1 MPEPTIP
8 ALTDQDK
15 KLLHILQQDGKTNTQ
30 SLAEQTGM
38 SPSPCW
44 RRVRKLEDAGVID
57 RYVAL
62 LAPKNL
68 GLNAR
73 AYVHV
78 SLLDHAE
85 ESIEAFECFV
95 QDEPQIVEC
104 CAITGAD
111 DYLLKVIAADPEGLE
126 RFIMRKILRLGV
138 VRSSTTHFVLRQ
150 KKYTTALPLEII

>member
-1 MPEPTIP
+1 MPNHAMPK
-8 ALTDQDK
+8 LTSQDRA
-15 KLLHILQQDGKTNTQ
+15 LLHILQRDGKVNTQ
-30 SLAEQTGM
+30 ALAEQVGM

-44 RRVRKLEDAGVID
+44 RRVRKLEESGVIEG
-57 RYVAL
+57 YVAL
-62 LAPKNL
+62 LNAKKL
-68 GLNAR
+68 ALNAR

-85 ESIEAFECFV
+85 DTIASFDRFV
-95 QDEPQIVEC
+95 EDEPQIIEC

-126 RFIMRKILRLGV
+126 QFIMQKILRLGV

-150 KKYTTALPLEII
+150 KKHSTALPLEL

>member
-1 MPEPTIP
+1 MSN
-8 ALTDQDK
+8 LTTLDRE
-15 KLLHILQQDGKTNTQ
+15 LLHILQQDGKTNTQ
-30 SLAEQTGM
+30 SLAEQVGM

-44 RRVRKLEDAGVID
+44 RRVRKLEETGVIE

-62 LAPKNL
+62 LDAKKL
-68 GLNAR
+68 DLNAR

-78 SLLDHAE
+78 SLLDHTE
-85 ESIEAFECFV
+85 DTISTFDKFV
-95 QDEPQIVEC
+95 LTEPQIIEC

-126 RFIMRKILRLGV
+126 QFIMQKILRLGV

-150 KKYTTALPLEII
+150 KKYSTALPLEL

>member
-1 MPEPTIP
+1 MPK
-8 ALTDQDK
+8 LSKQDQT
-15 KLLHILQQDGKTNTQ
+15 LLHILQDDGKTNTQ
-30 SLAEQTGM
+30 SLADQTGM

-44 RRVRKLEDAGVID
+44 RRLRKLEESGVIE

-62 LAPKNL
+62 LDARKL

-78 SLLDHAE
+78 SLLDHTE
-85 ESIEAFECFV
+85 KTISRFDKFV
-95 QDEPQIVEC
+95 QEQPQIVEC

-126 RFIMRKILRLGV
+126 QFIMQKILRLGV

-150 KKYTTALPLEII
+150 KKYSTALPLDL

>member
-1 MPEPTIP
+1 MPS
-8 ALTDQDK
+8 LTTQDHD
-15 KLLHILQQDGKTNTQ
+15 LLQILQRDGKVNTQ
-30 SLAEQTGM
+30 TLAEQVGM

-44 RRVRKLEDAGVID
+44 RRLRKLEEIGVIE

-62 LAPKNL
+62 LDAKKL

-78 SLLDHAE
+78 SLLDHTE
-85 ESIEAFECFV
+85 ETISTFDKFV
-95 QDEPQIVEC
+95 LGEPQIIEC

-126 RFIMRKILRLGV
+126 QFIMQKILRLGV

-150 KKYTTALPLEII
+150 KKYSTALPLEL

>member
-1 MPEPTIP
+1 MPN
-8 ALTDQDK
+8 LTEQDQA
-15 KLLHILQQDGKTNTQ
+15 LLHILQHDGKTNTQ
-30 SLAEQTGM
+30 SLADQTGM

-44 RRVRKLEDAGVID
+44 RRVRKLEETGVIE

-62 LAPKNL
+62 LNAKKL

-78 SLLDHAE
+78 SLLDHTE
-85 ESIEAFECFV
+85 DTIKTFDRFV
-95 QDEPQIVEC
+95 QNEPQIVEC

-111 DYLLKVIAADPEGLE
+111 DYLLKVIAPDPEGLE
-126 RFIMRKILRLGV
+126 QFIMQKILRLGV

-150 KKYTTALPLEII
+150 KKYSTALPLNL

>member
-1 MPEPTIP
+1 MPNLTI
-8 ALTDQDK
+8 QDRN
-15 KLLHILQQDGKTNTQ
+15 LLHILQRDGKANTQ
-30 SLAEQTGM
+30 SLAEQVGM

-44 RRVRKLEDAGVID
+44 RRLRKLEETGVID
-57 RYVAL
+57 GYVAL
-62 LAPKNL
+62 LDAKTL

-78 SLLDHAE
+78 SLLDHTE
-85 ESIEAFECFV
+85 ETIRTFDTFV
-95 QDEPQIVEC
+95 QGEPQIVEC

-126 RFIMRKILRLGV
+126 QFIMQKILRLGV

-150 KKYTTALPLEII
+150 KKYSTALPLEL

>member
-1 MPEPTIP
+1 MPT
-8 ALTDQDK
+8 LTGQDQ

-30 SLAEQTGM
+30 SLAEQLGM

-44 RRVRKLEDAGVID
+44 RRVRKLEESGIIN

-62 LAPKNL
+62 LDAKKL

-78 SLLDHAE
+78 SLLDHTE
-85 ESIEAFECFV
+85 ETINTFDEFV

-104 CAITGAD
+104 STITGVD

-126 RFIMRKILRLGV
+126 QFIMQKILRLGV

-150 KKYTTALPLEII
+150 KKYSTALPLDL

>member
-1 MPEPTIP
+1 MTMPNPDTQ
-8 ALTDQDK
+8 DQS
-15 KLLHILQQDGKTNTQ
+15 LLQILQEDGKTNTQ
-30 SLAEQTGM
+30 SLADQTGM

-44 RRVRKLEDAGVID
+44 RRVRKLEESGVIN

-62 LAPKNL
+62 LDAKKL

-78 SLLDHAE
+78 SLLDHTE
-85 ESIEAFECFV
+85 ETIATFDRFV
-95 QDEPQIVEC
+95 QVEPQIVEC

-126 RFIMRKILRLGV
+126 KFIMQKILRLGV

-150 KKYTTALPLEII
+150 KKYSTALPLDL

>member
-1 MPEPTIP
+1 MPN
-8 ALTDQDK
+8 LTAQDK
-15 KLLHILQQDGKTNTQ
+15 NLLQILQQDGKVNTQ
-30 SLAEQTGM
+30 SLAEQVGM

-44 RRVRKLEDAGVID
+44 RRVRKLEETGVIE

-62 LAPKNL
+62 LDAKKL

-85 ESIEAFECFV
+85 ETINTFDKFV
-95 QDEPQIVEC
+95 LTEPQIIEC
-104 CAITGAD
+104 CAVTGSD

-126 RFIMRKILRLGV
+126 QFIMQKILRLGV

-150 KKYTTALPLEII
+150 KKYSTALPLEL

>member
-1 MPEPTIP
+1 MPN
-8 ALTDQDK
+8 LTTQDK
-15 KLLHILQQDGKTNTQ
+15 NLLQILQQDGKVNTQ
-30 SLAEQTGM
+30 SLAEKVGM

-44 RRVRKLEDAGVID
+44 RRVRKLEETGVIE

-62 LAPKNL
+62 LDAKKL

-85 ESIEAFECFV
+85 ETINTFDKFV
-95 QDEPQIVEC
+95 LTEPQIIEC
-104 CAITGAD
+104 CAVTGSD

-126 RFIMRKILRLGV
+126 QFIMQKILRLGV

-150 KKYTTALPLEII
+150 KKYSTALPLEL

>member
-1 MPEPTIP
+1 MPRITP
-8 ALTDQDK
+8 QDRA
-15 KLLHILQQDGKTNTQ
+15 LLHILQHDGKTNTQ
-30 SLAEQTGM
+30 TLAEQVGM

-44 RRVRKLEDAGVID
+44 RRVRKLEESGVID

-62 LAPKNL
+62 LDAKKL
-68 GLNAR
+68 DLNAR

-85 ESIEAFECFV
+85 ETIATFDRFV
-95 QDEPQIVEC
+95 ENEPQIIEC

-126 RFIMRKILRLGV
+126 QFIMQKILRLGV

-150 KKYTTALPLEII
+150 KKFSTALPLEL